1 MFNVLIVDDEKSNR
15 EGMKYL
21 IDWHAYNFHISDVA
35 KNGMEALE
43 IIENKSIDLAI
54 VDIRMPIMSGIDLI
68 QKVRREQKREVE
80 FIILSGYAEFEYA
93 KKAIYLG
100 ARGYLLKPVEEEEL
114 CMLLEELR
122 DKLAER
128 KKEEIEELDTLEVAK
143 RKNMGVMGEIL
154 DYVDMNYTENLNIKV
169 IANKFYLNAAYLGQ
183 LFKKTTGTSFKR
195 YLQEIRIRESKKLLK
210 MSGLRIYEIAHKV
223 GYEDPNYFVI
233 KFQEVEG
240 ISPTAYRKHEQI
252 L

>member
-21 IDWHAYNFHISDVA
+21 IDWQQQGFCIYDVA

-43 IIENKSIDLAI
+43 IIENNPIHLAI
-54 VDIRMPIMSGIDLI
+54 VDIRMPVMNGIELI
-68 QKVRREQKREVE
+68 KRVRQEQKREVE

-93 KKAIYLG
+93 KEAMHLG
-100 ARGYLLKPVEEEEL
+100 AKGYLVKPIEEEEL

-122 DKLAER
+122 EKLMQ
-128 KKEEIEELDTLEVAK
+128 KKEEETDRLRMLEIRK

-154 DYVDMNYTENLNIKV
+154 EYVDMNYTENLNIKV
-169 IANKFYLNAAYLGQ
+169 IAGKYYLNASYLGQ

-195 YLQEIRIRESKKLLK
+195 YLQEIRIRESKELLK
-210 MSGLRIYEIAHKV
+210 MSGLRIYEIAHKI

-233 KFQEVEG
+233 KFQEMEG
-240 ISPTAYRKHEQI
+240 ISPTAYRKNKQI

>member
-1 MFNVLIVDDEKSNR
+1 
-15 EGMKYL
+15 
-21 IDWHAYNFHISDVA
+21 
-35 KNGMEALE
+35 
-43 IIENKSIDLAI
+43 
-54 VDIRMPIMSGIDLI
+54 
-68 QKVRREQKREVE
+68 
-80 FIILSGYAEFEYA
+80 
-93 KKAIYLG
+93 
-100 ARGYLLKPVEEEEL
+100 
-114 CMLLEELR
+114 
-122 DKLAER
+122 
-128 KKEEIEELDTLEVAK
+128 
-143 RKNMGVMGEIL
+143 MGEIL